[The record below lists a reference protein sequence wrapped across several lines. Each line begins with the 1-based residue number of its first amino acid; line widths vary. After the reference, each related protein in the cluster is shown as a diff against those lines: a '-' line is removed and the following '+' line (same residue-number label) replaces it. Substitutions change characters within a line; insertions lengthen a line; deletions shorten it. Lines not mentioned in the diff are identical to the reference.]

1 MPKISNETTR
11 RLERKI
17 EVEVEALLIEQVI
30 RLLVVMVVISPQKKD
45 FMRIL

>member
-11 RLERKI
+11 WLERKI